1 MCHVAP
7 AAVERAQDVANG
19 LDVRVGGGPTTIRP
33 FLDADVVDD
42 MHIVVSPITLNAG
55 IRLWDTSADFDDR
68 FNHEIIPSPSRVTHH
83 LLWLRDR

>member
-1 MCHVAP
+1 
-7 AAVERAQDVANG
+7 
-19 LDVRVGGGPTTIRP
+19 
-33 FLDADVVDD
+33 

-83 LLWLRDR
+83 LLWRRDR